1 MSAETTMRCEDVA
14 PYLSA
19 YADHELP
26 EPLRSEVAEHVAT
39 CESCLA
45 TLARYARIDT
55 LFAAL
60 PRTAPPPEA
69 LDQILSAVATED
81 DQAERRRAMR
91 TTWSLA
97 PLKRAMTQLDLPHA
111 DAPTPLRAGPIQRSQ
126 WISIAIPAIAALL
139 LISVTLVSFHW
150 LPSKGPEITN
160 RTTPT
165 PAPGYQTLKDTRSTV
180 SAIQAQLAFKP
191 VLPTYLP
198 DGATLYDVT
207 IGPRDA
213 DINGHVLDIKW
224 SLGDPVHMIHLREA
238 PAKLGLTG
246 YSIMYGS
253 NLMSWQIGNA
263 PWQQLRDDADPTA
276 MAIGQHRAGLVI
288 TLAVAAAANG
298 PASAAG
304 QTVLRL
310 ISLSMDSS
318 YLSMPAASDEGN
330 ARIMPAP
337 IRDMVAHYSA
347 VALNGTGSTQWRE
360 EVYVAPCNST
370 TQPCQVRKTYS
381 WGTDGPPLYTD
392 ISSDQRQL
400 HLDEAQKSYSWLP
413 LLPSD
418 QSADLNSTALPKL
431 FFLGNTYLSSGI
443 LWYMGETTYN
453 GQRVFNLLW
462 TNAPTRT
469 HLYVSVATH
478 QAVAM
483 VVESRARI
491 LIGGPIAGTG
501 SRSCLRY
508 LSLEYVAPSAA
519 TEALFA
525 QNVPP
530 NFTPNQE
537 SPIALSC

>member
-1 MSAETTMRCEDVA
+1 MSADMTMRCEDVA

-39 CESCLA
+39 CESCSA
-45 TLARYARIDT
+45 TLARYATIDT

-60 PRTAPPPEA
+60 PRSAPPPEA
-69 LDQILSAVATED
+69 LDQILSAIALED

-91 TTWSLA
+91 STWSLA
-97 PLKRAMTQLDLPHA
+97 PIKRVMTQLDLPQA
-111 DAPTPLRAGPIQRSQ
+111 DTPAPRRWGPTQRAR
-126 WISIAIPAIAALL
+126 WISIAIPAIAAAL

-150 LPSKGPEITN
+150 LPSKGPVFTN
-160 RTTPT
+160 QPTPP
-165 PAPGYQTLKDTRSTV
+165 PAPGSQTLKDTRTTV

-191 VLPTYLP
+191 ILPTYLP

-224 SLGDPVHMIHLREA
+224 SLGDSVHMIHLREA
-238 PAKLGLTG
+238 PSKLGLTG
-246 YSIMYGS
+246 YTAMFGS

-263 PWQQLRDDADPTA
+263 PWRQMRFDAEPTN
-276 MAIGQHRAGLVI
+276 MAIGQQRAGVAIGLD
-288 TLAVAAAANG
+288 VAATTDG

-310 ISLSMDSS
+310 ISLSMDST
-318 YLSMPAASDEGN
+318 YLSMPAAPDEGN
-330 ARIMPAP
+330 ARILP
-337 IRDMVAHYSA
+337 ISIQDMVAHYSA

-360 EVYVAPCNST
+360 EVYVAPCAST
-370 TQPCQVRKTYS
+370 AQPCQVRKTYS
-381 WGTDGPPLYTD
+381 WGANGPPLYTD
-392 ISSDQRQL
+392 ISSGQRQL

-418 QSADLNSTALPKL
+418 QGADLNSTALPKL

-443 LWYMGETTYN
+443 LWYMGETTFK

-469 HLYVSVATH
+469 HVYVSVATH

-483 VVESRARI
+483 VVESRAKI
-491 LIGGPIAGTG
+491 LNSGPIAGTG
-501 SRSCLRY
+501 ARSCLRY
-508 LSLEYVAPSAA
+508 LSLEYVAPSPA

-525 QNVPP
+525 QSIPQD
-530 NFTPNQE
+530 FTANQE
-537 SPIALSC
+537 SPIELSC